1 MVSLAAT
8 IVIWGQCLQMDY
20 DAVHPKRRKEQSTKG
35 IPKGK
40 AEGMLEKGNPN
51 RFPLRPSEE
60 SEKPT
65 EVSRRLFAY
74 FLVGEKVGLRSKR
87 IPTSLRSSE

>member
-1 MVSLAAT
+1 MVSIAAT
-8 IVIWGQCLQMDY
+8 IVIWGRCLRMGH
-20 DAVHPKRRKEQSTKG
+20 DALHTKRRKEQSTKG

-40 AEGMLEKGNPN
+40 AEDLLETDNLS